1 MTRVVLDS
9 NVFISAVIFGG
20 KPRQVIHLAG
30 RGFIEVYTSGPLR
43 GEVERL
49 LATKFGWARRRVV
62 TTAGYLWSVTRW
74 LEPTCQLTN
83 CTDPDDN
90 RVLECAVEARAEW
103 IVTGDR
109 HLLLLDPFREIRIVT
124 VRDFLASFQL

>member
-9 NVFISAVIFGG
+9 NIFISAVIFGG
-20 KPRQVIHLAG
+20 KPREVIHLAE
-30 RGFIEVYTSGPLR
+30 RGFIDVYTSEPLR
-43 GEVERL
+43 VEVERV
-49 LATKFGWARRRVV
+49 LATKFGWARSRVAS
-62 TTAGYLWSVTRW
+62 TADYLWSVTRW
-74 LEPTCQLTN
+74 LEPTSQLTN

-90 RVLECAVEARAEW
+90 RVLERAVDARAEW

-124 VRDFLASFQL
+124 VRDFLAAFQR